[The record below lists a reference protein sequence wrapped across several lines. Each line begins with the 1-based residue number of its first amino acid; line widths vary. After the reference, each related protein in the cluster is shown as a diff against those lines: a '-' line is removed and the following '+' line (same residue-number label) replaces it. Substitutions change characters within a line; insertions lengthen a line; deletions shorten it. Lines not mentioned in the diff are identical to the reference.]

1 MNWLEVTLVRSSIGT
16 DENQRATLR
25 GLGLRKIGKS
35 RRLENTPSVR
45 GMIKNV
51 LHLIEV
57 REVGG
62 SNGA

>member
-1 MNWLEVTLVRSSIGT
+1 MTYLKVTLRRSSIGT
-16 DENQRATLR
+16 DDNQIATLK

-35 RRLENTPSVR
+35 RTLENTPSVR

-57 REVGG
+57 EEVGG
-62 SNGA
+62 SNG